1 MLGYIIRRLAQ
12 GLIVILL
19 VTIFIFLVMR
29 FLPGDPLLIY
39 LVESEITNMT
49 PELKANIQHEYGL
62 DKSLPLQYVDWI
74 GKVARGNLG
83 ESIFYKV
90 QVNSLV
96 AERIPITLHLGILS
110 MIFSGTVGVTFGVIC
125 ALRRGR
131 WIDSLF
137 TFLANIGM
145 TAPAFWIGMILIYF
159 LSLKLDLLPVWGY
172 TSPFTDFSLSFRQ
185 IIMPVFCLSLFSI
198 ASLTRQTRS
207 SMLEVI
213 RQDYIRTAWAKGLS
227 ERVIVT
233 KHMIK
238 NAMIP
243 IITIFG
249 MQVGNIFGGSVLI
262 ETVFNIPGMGRLMRD
277 AVFAHDYQIVQAGI
291 LIISLM
297 VVISNIAVDLS
308 YGWVDP
314 RIRYE

>member
-62 DKSLPLQYVDWI
+62 DKSLPRQYVDWI